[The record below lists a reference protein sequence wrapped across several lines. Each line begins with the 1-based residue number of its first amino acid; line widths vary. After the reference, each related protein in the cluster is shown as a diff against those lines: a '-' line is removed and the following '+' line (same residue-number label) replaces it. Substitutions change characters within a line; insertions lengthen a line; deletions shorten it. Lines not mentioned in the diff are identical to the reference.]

1 MEKVNQRTSLPE
13 EFVINRIQWLRGEK
27 VILDEDLAYLY
38 GVEVKRL
45 KEAVRRNI
53 ERFPDDFL
61 FELTWDEYHTLR
73 SQFASLKRG
82 QHPKFLPFAFTEQ
95 GVAMLS
101 SVLHSSTAIQVNIK
115 IMRAFVLFR
124 KVLEIN
130 TVLAGKVEQLEKGF
144 KNHDE
149 KIDLI
154 FQAIKELIDKGEALQ
169 EPRKRIGFRIN
180 EDEGMTPESF

>member
-1 MEKVNQRTSLPE
+1 
-13 EFVINRIQWLRGEK
+13 
-27 VILDEDLAYLY
+27 
-38 GVEVKRL
+38 
-45 KEAVRRNI
+45 
-53 ERFPDDFL
+53 
-61 FELTWDEYHTLR
+61 
-73 SQFASLKRG
+73 
-82 QHPKFLPFAFTEQ
+82 
-95 GVAMLS
+95 MLS